1 MHRLP
6 YEYEWRKVTAD
17 CFCCVGAECA
27 LWVLLLLGINT
38 QYDDEY
44 THPPPYRSCT
54 SRDVRAVPL
63 VPGTGVGKDRQPAFR
78 TGMSYS
84 KSTVSIVFALC
95 RFFWVWQKR
104 GDLLLFGFV
113 KDWLGYGKM

>member
-1 MHRLP
+1 MHGLP

-44 THPPPYRSCT
+44 THPPVPEV
-54 SRDVRAVPL
+54 DAVPVEMYVRYL
-63 VPGTGVGKDRQPAFR
+63 WYQVPV
-78 TGMSYS
+78 
-84 KSTVSIVFALC
+84 
-95 RFFWVWQKR
+95 
-104 GDLLLFGFV
+104 
-113 KDWLGYGKM
+113 